1 MHLVVRKHG
10 RVLLTLVA
18 IMSIA
23 VSACSSNSKPAASAG
38 SNNNGVAVATDN
50 SANQGSGSGTGI
62 SGAADNF
69 ASISSYKFSMT
80 LAGGTW
86 GSMLSSLG
94 GAGASGGG
102 AMTISGTVVSKPAA
116 ASDVT
121 MSGFHIIQIGGF
133 DYLDMGTGSFIKSAS
148 SSSSMADAFSP
159 SKMFSQY
166 VGVSGASG
174 YNKVGS
180 ETKNGVDTDHYQASA
195 SALTGYASLAGVANA
210 TWTVDVWIAKAGGY
224 PVSLAMVAKAGDN
237 SVAYEI
243 LFDITN
249 VNDPANTITAP
260 TNVTGA

>member
-1 MHLVVRKHG
+1 MFSVVRKQG

-23 VSACSSNSKPAASAG
+23 VSACSSNSTPAASVG
-38 SNNNGVAVATDN
+38 SSNNGGAVATDN
-50 SANQGSGSGTGI
+50 SANQGGGAGI

-94 GAGASGGG
+94 GAGVSGGG
-102 AMTISGTVVSKPAA
+102 AMKISGTVVSKPAA

-133 DYLDMGTGSFIKSAS
+133 EYLDMGTGSFIKSAS

-166 VGVSGASG
+166 VGVSGADG

-195 SALTGYASLAGVANA
+195 SALAGYGSLAGVANA
-210 TWTVDVWIAKAGGY
+210 TWTVDVWIAKTGGY
-224 PVSLAMVAKAGDN
+224 PVSLAMVAKASDN

>member
-1 MHLVVRKHG
+1 MFSVVRKQG

-23 VSACSSNSKPAASAG
+23 VSACSSNSKPVASAG
-38 SNNNGVAVATDN
+38 GSNGGAVATDN
-50 SANQGSGSGTGI
+50 SANQGSGTGI

-166 VGVSGASG
+166 VGVSDANG

-195 SALTGYASLAGVANA
+195 AALTGYASLAGVANA
-210 TWTVDVWIAKAGGY
+210 TWTVDVWIAKTGGY
-224 PVSLAMVAKAGDN
+224 PVSLAMVAKASDN
-237 SVAYEI
+237 SLAYEI

-249 VNDPANTITAP
+249 VNDPANSITAP
-260 TNVTGA
+260 TNVTGV